1 MKKAKRRKIPCVNT
15 ALANLPAICP
25 LAKILI
31 LPDIFSL
38 SDYGLPEMEV
48 ALRGM
53 VSFPDQNFLT
63 LPKEPTD
70 SIRELSFL
78 QADKLFV

>member
-1 MKKAKRRKIPCVNT
+1 MCKYSLSQSASHLSAC
-15 ALANLPAICP
+15 
-25 LAKILI
+25 KILI